1 MKSDLENPFANYG
14 GIVHGHRFIGRQ
26 EDLRVIE
33 NRTIRPSEP
42 GNLAI
47 VGDSRIGKSSLVHQ
61 AVLEQRERLLRD
73 RQIPVWI
80 NLGRFESGTQ
90 FFRTM
95 VSDCY
100 DELEDLGWLNEA
112 IVSARDRV
120 LREELPWSAE
130 YSRIQRFFQRIRQA
144 KYRILFVLDEFDHA
158 RHLFQGDISGFQSLR
173 ELSYRPE
180 WRVTFIT
187 VSRRTLRDIE
197 LQTQAISTFDLIFHK
212 HFLRMFNEEEMEE
225 FYQRLA
231 SIGLPVNAEVHS
243 KLRYYCGGHPFLLDV
258 LAYEAVEGF
267 RENRCLD
274 LENAAHKVEHA
285 FLGLYDH
292 MAAILDEDKSLS
304 QLLQILFGPI
314 VNVKQSDVDQLL
326 RYGFVRESC
335 SGKYVSFSEHFQAYL
350 RLREREV
357 DLWPI
362 WKETEIALRNV
373 INAKMIDQYGES
385 WISKL
390 EKSRPNLKP
399 IFSKCRDAQKKE
411 DKSFGSRASNSLLDF
426 TYPQDLFDIISV
438 EWRVFGSV
446 FKKDKRYWTDRG
458 QLLSKIRNP
467 LAHNRDQSLYDHDR
481 QIAEG
486 YCKEIL
492 SILQA

>member
-1 MKSDLENPFANYG
+1 MPTMAT
-14 GIVHGHRFIGRQ
+14 IVHGHRFIGRK

-61 AVLEQRERLLRD
+61 AVLEQKKRLLKD

-80 NLGRFESGTQ
+80 NLGRFESGPE

-112 IVSARDRV
+112 IVTAKDRV
-120 LREELPWSAE
+120 FREELPWSAE

-212 HFLRMFNEEEMEE
+212 HFLGMFDEEEMEE
-225 FYQRLA
+225 YLSETCFNRFA
-231 SIGLPVNAEVHS
+231 SQ
-243 KLRYYCGGHPFLLDV
+243 C
-258 LAYEAVEGF
+258 
-267 RENRCLD
+267 
-274 LENAAHKVEHA
+274 
-285 FLGLYDH
+285 
-292 MAAILDEDKSLS
+292 
-304 QLLQILFGPI
+304 
-314 VNVKQSDVDQLL
+314 
-326 RYGFVRESC
+326 
-335 SGKYVSFSEHFQAYL
+335 
-350 RLREREV
+350 
-357 DLWPI
+357 
-362 WKETEIALRNV
+362 
-373 INAKMIDQYGES
+373 
-385 WISKL
+385 
-390 EKSRPNLKP
+390 
-399 IFSKCRDAQKKE
+399 
-411 DKSFGSRASNSLLDF
+411 
-426 TYPQDLFDIISV
+426 
-438 EWRVFGSV
+438 
-446 FKKDKRYWTDRG
+446 
-458 QLLSKIRNP
+458 
-467 LAHNRDQSLYDHDR
+467 
-481 QIAEG
+481 
-486 YCKEIL
+486 
-492 SILQA
+492 